1 MPDLVKLAAD
11 VAKMRGYVG
20 TYLAVLAKGA
30 LTAHQ
35 AESLAIDLKTLD
47 VDLAA
52 LGAALALPAPT
63 GNPADGASGGAPTP
77 APVDINSTPVTSDPP
92 SSPFPFISQ
101 TTGVNVAALIAEI
114 TAGGF
119 DNAAG
124 QPDPAKLPNLPL
136 DLKRRACAAG
146 IYGTPNA
153 PVSGGDYS
161 QFTGIVGVDN
171 DYALVYRG
179 GVLVAKTYL
188 QGRSLQAIYGVS
200 IR

>member
-63 GNPADGASGGAPTP
+63 GNPADGTSGGAPTP
-77 APVDINSTPVTSDPP
+77 TDFSVQPADPP
-92 SSPFPFISQ
+92 
-101 TTGVNVAALIAEI
+101 EI
-114 TAGGF
+114 VF
-119 DNAAG
+119 D
-124 QPDPAKLPNLPL
+124 QSTWPDRKS
-136 DLKRRACAAG
+136 
-146 IYGTPNA
+146 
-153 PVSGGDYS
+153 V
-161 QFTGIVGVDN
+161 V
-171 DYALVYRG
+171 
-179 GVLVAKTYL
+179 
-188 QGRSLQAIYGVS
+188 
-200 IR
+200 